1 MDMKT
6 KLAGLMAQCLTDT
19 WQDAQGLPTAEE
31 IRGLLAVPPDPK
43 MGDYALPVFRLAKAL
58 RMAPPKIAT
67 TVVEKWSHEDVARAE
82 AVNGYVNFFLN
93 RVNFAAETLESVL
106 KAGENYGSSDMG
118 NGKTICLD
126 YSSIN
131 IAKRFHIGH
140 LSTTMIGHSLRRI
153 YDFLGY
159 KTVGINHLGDWG
171 TQFGKMICAY
181 KLWGN
186 EEEVEKGGVNE
197 LVRLYVKFHEEAEKD
212 PKLDDQGRAWFK
224 KIEDGDEEALRIFN
238 WFKALTLR
246 DTERVYK
253 LLGVTFDSYA
263 GESFYNDKMD
273 RVINELK
280 EKNLLTISEG
290 ASIVDLSEDNMSPCI
305 ILRSDGATLY
315 ATRDLAAAIYRH
327 DTYHFD
333 KCLYVVAYQQDL
345 HFRQIFRVLEKMGY
359 EWAKDCV
366 HVAFGMISY
375 EGQALSTRKGHVVY
389 LEDLLEQAQKKAKEA
404 YETVKE
410 RLTEVRAALETIR
423 SLEENE
429 ETDRTLPSET
439 KKKKKIAELTEQ
451 KQQLEQKYNEQYH
464 AANTNRKTYEN
475 VQNQQNQMQALE
487 EEYKW
492 VRALSDTAC
501 GGMSQKLKIELET
514 YVQMTYFDQI
524 LRKANLRFMTMS
536 DGQYELKR
544 QEASGK
550 NLKVK
555 TGLDLNVIDHYNGT
569 ERSVRTLSGG
579 ESFQA
584 SLSLA
589 LGLSD
594 EIQSHA
600 GGIQLDAM
608 FVDEGFGSLD
618 EESLNQAVKAL
629 EGLAGGNCMVGIISH
644 VPELKERIERKIVV
658 MKSRSGDRVGS
669 MAVIE

>member
-1 MDMKT
+1 MDT
-6 KLAGLMAQCLTDT
+6 KQSLANVITEAIEACYPGVD
-19 WQDAQGLPTAEE
+19 GLPDASAIADMLE
-31 IRGLLAVPPDPK
+31 IPPQK
-43 MGDYALPVFRLAKAL
+43 EMGDYAFPCFKLSRALHMGPPQIAGNLAGAISAGHL
-58 RMAPPKIAT
+58 C
-67 TVVEKWSHEDVARAE
+67 EAE
-82 AVNGYVNFFLN
+82 QQGGYLNFFLN
-93 RVNFAAETLESVL
+93 RDNFARETLETVL
-106 KAGENYGSSDMG
+106 SAGENYGAG
-118 NGKTICLD
+118 QEGAGKTICLD

-140 LSTTMIGHSLRRI
+140 LSTTMLGHSLARI
-153 YDFLGY
+153 YRFLGY
-159 KTVGINHLGDWG
+159 KTVSINHLGDWG

-212 PKLDDQGRAWFK
+212 PTLDDQGRAWFK

-389 LEDLLEQAQKKAKEA
+389 LEDLLEQAQKKALDIINEKSPNLPNKEDVA
-404 YETVKE
+404 RQVGIGAVVY
-410 RLTEVRAALETIR
+410 
-423 SLEENE
+423 
-429 ETDRTLPSET
+429 TDLS
-439 KKKKKIAELTEQ
+439 
-451 KQQLEQKYNEQYH
+451 N
-464 AANTNRKTYEN
+464 NRIKD
-475 VQNQQNQMQALE
+475 VDFC
-487 EEYKW
+487 W
-492 VRALSDTAC
+492 DRALNFDGES
-501 GGMSQKLKIELET
+501 GP
-514 YVQMTYFDQI
+514 YVQYTHTRCCSV
-524 LRKANLRFMTMS
+524 LRKAAEMSLPEADMNALTDDEAQALLRLLGRFPDVIKEAAEKYEPSMITRAVTDIAQAYNKFYYEHRIL
-536 DGQYELKR
+536 DGEPATAAARVALTK
-544 QEASGK
+544 ATK
-550 NLKVK
+550 DVIK
-555 TGLDLNVIDHYNGT
+555 TGLWLIGIEAP
-569 ERSVRTLSGG
+569 ER
-579 ESFQA
+579 
-584 SLSLA
+584 
-589 LGLSD
+589 
-594 EIQSHA
+594 
-600 GGIQLDAM
+600 M
-608 FVDEGFGSLD
+608 
-618 EESLNQAVKAL
+618 
-629 EGLAGGNCMVGIISH
+629 
-644 VPELKERIERKIVV
+644 
-658 MKSRSGDRVGS
+658 
-669 MAVIE
+669 